1 MEVRTTLSTPYPFE
15 LLNHGRQHVFRDLH
29 PYCCTF
35 EDCATADRLYD
46 SRHAWFKH
54 ELEAHR
60 AIWQCFD
67 GCEKAFA
74 AEKDFVAH
82 VAKIHPEMASD
93 DVLSVL
99 KRTAVKSA
107 NLTKPSQCPLCDKVM
122 SLCALQK
129 HLGNHQE
136 QLALFALPPNIDA
149 TEDGEEDSN
158 YAENHGEPNE
168 SLSSDI
174 SEGETLDDNGGH
186 SQGLRQFPKSE
197 LEGLESDDDFS
208 SVPISTPNDEELLD
222 PREGS
227 SSVPDDAVP
236 DSGATISFVD
246 LPTFSHIA
254 PACRTA
260 LKTSGSIPSFYLEKP
275 SSSIAAKMPA
285 PVSIGDAF
293 LTKLALKIGQAFTK
307 GRKSAP
313 AEFREVESQLY
324 SLSAALYALRVARES
339 GISPPL
345 LVDFSNLPRNIPSH
359 YNDNQDIILGM
370 LGSCKDTLSHLESIV
385 EKYSI
390 IRTSADPEQPRL
402 KRWSRELKANWKKI
416 AWTTERWRSD
426 YAQKQPNHPD

>member
-1 MEVRTTLSTPYPFE
+1 VEVRTTLSTPYPFE

-46 SRHAWFKH
+46 SRYAWFKH

-60 AIWQCFD
+60 AIWQCVD
-67 GCEKAFA
+67 GCEKTFA

-82 VAKIHPEMASD
+82 VAKKHPEMASD

-122 SLCALQK
+122 SLRALQK

-149 TEDGEEDSN
+149 TEDEEEDSN

-186 SQGLRQFPKSE
+186 NQGLRRFHEFESSE
-197 LEGLESDDDFS
+197 SESDDDFS

-236 DSGATISFVD
+236 DSGATISFDD
-246 LPTFSHIA
+246 LPTFPHI
-254 PACRTA
+254 
-260 LKTSGSIPSFYLEKP
+260 TSAYPDAQYDPIRPDDSIPLTSHPEIVDGDDENPDSGTEKVAEAKKGDEDKLATETKAAAGAAAQFLESAKRAQEKAEEKAAVELEKAKK
-275 SSSIAAKMPA
+275 AAEEEAARMRPT
-285 PVSIGDAF
+285 GDDKKSTIKFKDAV
-293 LTKLALKIGQAFTK
+293 
-307 GRKSAP
+307 GRKFAFP
-313 AEFREVESQLY
+313 WHLCKTWKVCEFNHHYQLQQSSNFNRE
-324 SLSAALYALRVARES
+324 
-339 GISPPL
+339 
-345 LVDFSNLPRNIPSH
+345 
-359 YNDNQDIILGM
+359 
-370 LGSCKDTLSHLESIV
+370 
-385 EKYSI
+385 
-390 IRTSADPEQPRL
+390 
-402 KRWSRELKANWKKI
+402 WK
-416 AWTTERWRSD
+416 
-426 YAQKQPNHPD
+426 N